1 MERKREKRWANDPVW
16 KEHVGKFPKMQLF
29 IGPGQLNPLKVGED
43 LVAMGAE
50 ADLTDKMEF
59 RFDVAFN
66 EPTILGCRSV
76 RDTLQEMFLEVD
88 KVVTLLKP
96 NLG

>member
-1 MERKREKRWANDPVW
+1 MR
-16 KEHVGKFPKMQLF
+16 FSLSQ
-29 IGPGQLNPLKVGED
+29 
-43 LVAMGAE
+43 
-50 ADLTDKMEF
+50 TDF
-59 RFDVAFN
+59 FGFN